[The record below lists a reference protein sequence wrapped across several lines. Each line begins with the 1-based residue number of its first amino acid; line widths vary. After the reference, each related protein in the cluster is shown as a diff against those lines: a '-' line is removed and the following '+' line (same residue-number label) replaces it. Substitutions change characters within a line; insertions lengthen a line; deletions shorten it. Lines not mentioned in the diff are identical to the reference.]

1 MNAPAPKPSAPPHE
15 APPEVSLRLPPRL
28 RIALWRLQLFGEMT
42 ELAIAE
48 ALIEAALPG
57 SLGDHET
64 HNELER
70 AQIAL
75 FHLGNYILCRVGR
88 WGGAE

>member
-1 MNAPAPKPSAPPHE
+1 MSEAAPAASQ
-15 APPEVSLRLPPRL
+15 LPPRI
-28 RIALWRLQLFGEMT
+28 RIALWRLQFPAEVL

-48 ALIEAALPG
+48 ARSEAALPG
-57 SLGDHET
+57 SMGDRET
-64 HNELER
+64 DAELER

-75 FHLGNYILCRVGR
+75 FRLGNYILRRVGR